1 MASYLRQ
8 YTTGRKSWLD
18 VMNAQREQTQAR
30 YSAVDVAAGVLLSSL
45 KLDILTGRLN
55 RASLSAKDQPRSAA
69 QVSQQ

>member
-30 YSAVDVAAGVLLSSL
+30 NAAVDVEVGALLSL
-45 KLDILTGRLN
+45 IKLDILTGRLT
-55 RASLSAKDQPRSAA
+55 R
-69 QVSQQ
+69 VSVLTPPKP